1 MIAAL
6 IKPALPWI
14 AGAALAGVLALGA
27 AWQVRSWQLAS
38 ARAEA
43 AALRQ
48 ERDAARAE
56 VAARNAVVRALEAQ
70 AAAAAELAARL
81 EPIRRAIHAAPPSN
95 ACAASPAVRAGL
107 DRLRAGRAAAGAGA
121 VPRAQPPGLPG
132 GAAGD

>member
-107 DRLRAGRAAAGAGA
+107 DRLRAGRAAAAGA

-132 GAAGD
+132 GAAGG